1 MLKLKEYTL
10 KRDRLEIY
18 YCILRSYIVNEKHTR
33 SSLNR
38 QLLIPYSLLN
48 ECLMHLQALDF
59 INIDYNEKTIKTTLK
74 GQNYVRKFGY
84 IMQQVGYISK
94 MST

>member
-1 MLKLKEYTL
+1 MKESTL

-18 YCILRSYIVNEKHTR
+18 SCILKSCIVNEKHNR

-48 ECLMHLQALDF
+48 ECLMYLQALDF
-59 INIDYNEKTIKTTLK
+59 ISIDYNEKTIKTTLK

-84 IMQQVGYISK
+84 LMQ
-94 MST
+94 